1 MKISRANRWVFL
13 AALLLSSCGAEE
25 FNYLMSQ
32 APGQIALLFGRVPI
46 ERVLKRKDL
55 EPEVRRKLE
64 LALAVKKYAEN
75 DLGLVQNNSYAIYRR
90 LEREALS
97 YNLTAC
103 PKLSVDPLRWQF
115 PVVGEMPYLGFFK
128 KEDADKKQA
137 ELEKKGYDVYVRK
150 VSAYSML
157 GIVADPIY
165 TPMLKY
171 SDYDLANTIIHEL
184 THGTVW
190 AKGWPEFNENLALFV
205 GNQGALNFCIQRY
218 GSDSEEVR
226 YGLGS
231 NADDLLFQ
239 QYLAQLEKQLRSLY
253 GRKDLSDEQKLQSR
267 EQLFAETK
275 KDFREN
281 WMPRMQTTDYARWPD
296 LELNNATVASRLVYF
311 HDLSLYQKVYEK
323 NGSDL
328 KKTVGFIKSVVAEQ
342 KGDPEDNLREWLK
355 KN

>member
-1 MKISRANRWVFL
+1 M
-13 AALLLSSCGAEE
+13 AAFLLSSCGAEE

-32 APGQIALLFGRVPI
+32 APGQIVLLFGRVPI
-46 ERVLKRKDL
+46 ERVLKRQDL

-64 LALAVKKYAEN
+64 LTLEVKKYAEN
-75 DLGLVQNNSYAIYRR
+75 DAGLVHNNSYAIYRR
-90 LEREALS
+90 LDREALS

-115 PVVGEMPYLGFFK
+115 PVVGEVPYLGFFK
-128 KEDADKKQA
+128 KSDADKKEA

-171 SDYDLANTIIHEL
+171 SDYELANTVIHEL
-184 THGTVW
+184 THGTIW
-190 AKGWPEFNENLALFV
+190 AKGYPDFNENLALFI
-205 GNQGALNFCIQRY
+205 GNQGALNFCVAQY
-218 GSDSEEVR
+218 GPGSEEVK

-231 NADDLLFQ
+231 NADDMLFQ
-239 QYLAQLEKQLRSLY
+239 QYLAQLEKQLRNFY
-253 GRKDLSDEQKLQSR
+253 ERKDLSDEQKIQGR
-267 EQLFAETK
+267 EQLFADTK
-275 KDFREN
+275 KEFKEN
-281 WMPRMQTTDYARWPD
+281 WMPRMKTTDYNRWPD

-328 KKTVGFIKSVVAEQ
+328 KKTVAFVKAVVADQ
-342 KGDPEDNLREWLK
+342 KGNPEDNLRAWLE